1 MTPTKI
7 AVIILSAG
15 IFAAACNGSPN
26 ADEIPPP
33 EATPS
38 PAEERAEEDTVD
50 NTCAAIAELSA
61 LDPRRAVPLQP
72 MMAWHQKQNMME
84 HLVAIQ
90 RITGGLAVE
99 DWDEVESAASLIG
112 TSPQMERMCQHMG
125 AGAEGFTDLALDFHR
140 RADAIATAARTH
152 DTPAVLRATNLTLQA
167 CTSCHASF
175 RQEVVDAET
184 WQELAGVSH
193 SPLPH

>member
-1 MTPTKI
+1 MNRTKI
-7 AVIILSAG
+7 AAILCAGILS
-15 IFAAACNGSPN
+15 ACNGSPN
-26 ADEIPPP
+26 ADELPAP
-33 EATPS
+33 EATPIPA
-38 PAEERAEEDTVD
+38 PAETVNDT
-50 NTCAAIAELSA
+50 CEAMAELST
-61 LDPRRAVPLQP
+61 LDQRRPVPLQP

-90 RITGGLAVE
+90 RITGGLSLE

-140 RADAIATAARTH
+140 RADAITLAARTH
-152 DTPAVLRATNLTLQA
+152 DTAAVLRATNLTLQA

-184 WQELAGVSH
+184 WQERTGESH
-193 SPLPH
+193 SPQPH